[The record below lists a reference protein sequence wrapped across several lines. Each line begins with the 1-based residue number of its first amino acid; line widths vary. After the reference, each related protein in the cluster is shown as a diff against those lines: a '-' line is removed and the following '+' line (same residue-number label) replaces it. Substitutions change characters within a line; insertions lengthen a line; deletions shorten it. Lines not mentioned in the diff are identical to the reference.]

1 MLVEAAASS
10 RASKTLIRRG
20 GHGIKFFR
28 SSRAYLI
35 IPTETGDN
43 VSGLGDEQEVVHAL
57 QRLADAVAAAVAA
70 LGLAR
75 VVWRLLRAT
84 LHLQTEASA
93 FQKV

>member
-1 MLVEAAASS
+1 
-10 RASKTLIRRG
+10 
-20 GHGIKFFR
+20 
-28 SSRAYLI
+28 
-35 IPTETGDN
+35 

-57 QRLADAVAAAVAA
+57 QRFADAVAAAVTA

-75 VVWRLLRAT
+75 VVWHLLRAT